1 MLDAQLAGPS
11 GIVNLSFP
19 NISNIGIADIVV
31 TKQFKPYINSINI
44 ISPNTPFVIYNT
56 HNIIDSTGN
65 NNMEADYNEII
76 GLDLELNNVG
86 NQLAQNISI
95 TISTQDIYVNL
106 IDSTDFLTSINA
118 NNTINISSPFILEI
132 ANYVPDQHIVV
143 FDLTVIDLQGNTWLS
158 NFSIKINAPILED
171 VSFTIDDTIL
181 GNANGKLD
189 AGENI
194 DLIIDI
200 ENSGHSDIS
209 NLIGS
214 MTTSSPYIS
223 INNPSLINTSS
234 LMSNQ
239 QTSMSFNI
247 TIDANTPAGSLV
259 DFNFNVN
266 NNIYY
271 HNKTFYETVGIV
283 DEDYETGDFS
293 QYNWI
298 QGNFPW
304 YVSNNNPYEGSNC
317 IRSSNNLPDNQ
328 ESEIY
333 INLNVIA
340 DGEISFY
347 RKVSSEQHY
356 DYLKFYINNNKEG
369 EWSGIQDWDLVTFP
383 VNRSYR
389 VQMEV

>member
-1 MLDAQLAGPS
+1 
-11 GIVNLSFP
+11 
-19 NISNIGIADIVV
+19 
-31 TKQFKPYINSINI
+31 
-44 ISPNTPFVIYNT
+44 
-56 HNIIDSTGN
+56 
-65 NNMEADYNEII
+65 MEADYNEII

-247 TIDANTPAGSLV
+247 TIDINTPAGSLV

-304 YVSNNNPYEGSNC
+304 YVSNNNPYEGSNYK
-317 IRSSNNLPDNQ
+317 I
-328 ESEIY
+328 
-333 INLNVIA
+333 
-340 DGEISFY
+340 F
-347 RKVSSEQHY
+347 K
-356 DYLKFYINNNKEG
+356 
-369 EWSGIQDWDLVTFP
+369 
-383 VNRSYR
+383 
-389 VQMEV
+389 